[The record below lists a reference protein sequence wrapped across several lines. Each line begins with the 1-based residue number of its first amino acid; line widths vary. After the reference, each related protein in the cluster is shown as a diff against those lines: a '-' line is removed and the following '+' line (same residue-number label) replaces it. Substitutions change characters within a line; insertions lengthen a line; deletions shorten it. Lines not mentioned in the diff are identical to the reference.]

1 MSGSPGGSTWSC
13 GHVREQLGAYVV
25 HGLERDE
32 AAIVSDH
39 LAACSACAAERDA
52 LAGLPPLLDHAAG
65 LELEPLRPGLE
76 ERVLDAVAR
85 ERGRPRRPHRAR
97 RLLPARARVAVVATV
112 AGAALGAAVTAL
124 AVGGNEEGSPAT
136 AGRTAAPL
144 SYGVVLDGAWGA
156 KGKAALVPKKGGT
169 EVHLVVDNLPVD
181 RDIVYEV
188 RCVAGDWSAS
198 AGTFR
203 TDRRGHAYVV
213 LTTAALPGEY
223 EVIRVERKMHG
234 RTKAVMSGKIS

>member
-1 MSGSPGGSTWSC
+1 VSGTPGGSTWSC

-25 HGLERDE
+25 NGLEREE
-32 AAIVSDH
+32 AAVVSDH
-39 LAACSACAAERDA
+39 LAVCPDCAAERDA
-52 LAGLPPLLDHAAG
+52 LAGLPALLDHAAG

-124 AVGGNEEGSPAT
+124 AVGGNEEGPAP
-136 AGRTAAPL
+136 AGAPL
-144 SYGVVLDGAWGA
+144 RYGVVLTGAWGA
-156 KGKAALVPKKGGT
+156 KGKAALVPKKNGT
-169 EVHLVVDNLPVD
+169 EVHLVVDNLPVN

-188 RCVAGDWSAS
+188 RCIAGDWSAS

-203 TDRRGHAYVV
+203 TDRRGRAYAV
-213 LTTAALPGEY
+213 LTTAARPGEY
-223 EVIRVERKMHG
+223 ELIKVERKMNG
-234 RTKAVMSGKIS
+234 RSKEVMTGKI

>member
-1 MSGSPGGSTWSC
+1 
-13 GHVREQLGAYVV
+13 VREQLGAFVV
-25 HGLERDE
+25 GGLERDE
-32 AAIVSDH
+32 AALVSDH
-39 LAACSACAAERDA
+39 LGACRACAAERDS
-52 LAGLPPLLDHAAG
+52 LAGLPALLDHAAG
-65 LELEPLRPGLE
+65 LELEPPRPGLE

-97 RLLPARARVAVVATV
+97 RLLPARARVSLAAAV

-124 AVGGNEEGSPAT
+124 AVGGEQEGSPAT

-144 SYGVVLDGAWGA
+144 RYAVQLSGAWGA
-156 KGKAALVPKKGGT
+156 KGRAALVPKKGGT

-181 RDIVYEV
+181 PDVVYEV

-203 TDRRGHAYVV
+203 TDRRGHAYAV
-213 LTTAALPGEY
+213 LTTAARPGEY
-223 EVIRVERKMHG
+223 ELIRIERKMHG
-234 RTKAVMSGKIS
+234 RTKAVMTGKIS